1 MTERAI
7 GMCLSCHKFLS
18 HSASV
23 SYFLFSVQLFEKVI
37 VLLRQIDL
45 HPSGFPTEQGGRGR
59 VAGGLSPLIPK
70 IWKMLVGIKSLNTKL
85 SNMI

>member
-23 SYFLFSVQLFEKVI
+23 SYFLFSLQLFEKVI

-45 HPSGFPTEQGGRGR
+45 HQSGFPTEEGGRGTFPPPPTHI
-59 VAGGLSPLIPK
+59 SE
-70 IWKMLVGIKSLNTKL
+70 KSYF
-85 SNMI
+85 

>member
-7 GMCLSCHKFLS
+7 GICLSCHKFLS

-23 SYFLFSVQLFEKVI
+23 SYFLFSLQLFEKVI

-45 HPSGFPTEQGGRGR
+45 HQSGFPTEEGGRGTF
-59 VAGGLSPLIPK
+59 PPHPK
-70 IWKMLVGIKSLNTKL
+70 NLENGPPPPTHITEKSYF
-85 SNMI
+85 